1 MTKSRNLGL
10 RLAAAVLC
18 LVCLL
23 CAVQPLSA
31 LAVKDIKPQSLTTV
45 VRYTDSF
52 SASSI
57 GQIENGTEI
66 NVLGATRNFYKV
78 DCYDMVGYIAKTQV
92 VHKDD
97 GKYYVNCQPDSS
109 ETESVTYTDYM
120 TALTLRHDL
129 FELAKKQL
137 GTPYVYGGKRPGGFD
152 CSGLTS
158 YLYSRYGMKLQR
170 RASQQMGEG
179 IIVAKEGMQVGD
191 LVFFKE
197 AGESALCSHVG
208 IYAGNNQIIHSGSNG
223 VEFADLDYSY
233 FKDYYL
239 CARRIVN
246 TGAVS
251 MATPEVAAAPT
262 ARAAMPSG
270 RRSR

>member
-23 CAVQPLSA
+23 CAVQPFAAS
-31 LAVKDIKPQSLTTV
+31 AVKDIKPQSLTTL

-57 GQIENGTEI
+57 GQIENGTQI

-92 VHKDD
+92 VHKED

-109 ETESVTYTDYM
+109 ETGVVTYTDYAD
-120 TALTLRHDL
+120 ALTLRHDI

-158 YLYSRYGMKLQR
+158 YLYGQYGMKLQR
-170 RASQQMGEG
+170 RASLQMNDG

-197 AGESALCSHVG
+197 SYESALCSHVG
-208 IYAGNNQIIHSGSNG
+208 IYVGNNQIIHSGSNG
-223 VEFADLDYSY
+223 VEFADLDFSY

-239 CARRIVN
+239 CARRVIN

-251 MATPEVAAAPT
+251 METPEVAAPVART
-262 ARAAMPSG
+262 AALRG
-270 RRSR
+270 RRTR

>member
-1 MTKSRNLGL
+1 MTKSRKLGL
-10 RLAAAVLC
+10 RIAAAVLC
-18 LVCLL
+18 LLCLTGAL
-23 CAVQPLSA
+23 QPLTAS
-31 LAVKDIKPQSLTTV
+31 AVKQVKPQTLTTV

-52 SASSI
+52 SAPSI
-57 GQIENGTEI
+57 GEIENGTEI
-66 NVLGATRNFYKV
+66 TVLGATRNFYKV
-78 DCYDMVGYIAKTQV
+78 DCYDMTGYIAKTQI

-97 GKYYVNCQPDSS
+97 GKYYVDCKLGSS
-109 ETESVTYTDYM
+109 ETKLLIYTDYAE
-120 TALTLRHDL
+120 ALTLRHDI

-170 RASQQMGEG
+170 RASQQLSDG

-197 AGESALCSHVG
+197 SYETALCSHVG
-208 IYAGNNQIIHSGSNG
+208 IYVGNNQIIHAGSNG

-233 FKDYYL
+233 FRDYYY
-239 CARRIVN
+239 CARRIIN
-246 TGAVS
+246 TDAVS
-251 MATPEVAAAPT
+251 LETPEVAAPMAKV
-262 ARAAMPSG
+262 AGLGG
-270 RRSR
+270 RRGR

>member
-10 RLAAAVLC
+10 RLLAAVLC
-18 LVCLL
+18 VL
-23 CAVQPLSA
+23 CVLRAVQPLTAS
-31 LAVKDIKPQSLTTV
+31 AVKQVKPQTMTTV
-45 VRYTDSF
+45 VRYRDSF
-52 SASSI
+52 SAPSI

-66 NVLGATRNFYKV
+66 SVVGATRNFYKV

-92 VHKDD
+92 ALSED
-97 GKYYVNCQPDSS
+97 GKYYISCQIGSS
-109 ETESVTYTDYM
+109 ETDLLIYKDYAE
-120 TALTLRHDL
+120 ALTLRHDI

-158 YLYSRYGMKLQR
+158 YLYSRYGMQLQR
-170 RASQQMGEG
+170 RASQQMSDG

-197 AGESALCSHVG
+197 SGESALCSHVG
-208 IYAGNNQIIHSGSNG
+208 IYVGNNQIIHSGSNG
-223 VEFADLDYSY
+223 VEFASLDYSY
-233 FKDYYL
+233 FRDYYY
-239 CARRIVN
+239 CARRIIN
-246 TGAVS
+246 TGSVNIEA
-251 MATPEVAAAPT
+251 PEIAAPV
-262 ARAAMPSG
+262 ARAAMPTG

>member
-1 MTKSRNLGL
+1 MTKSRKLGL
-10 RLAAAVLC
+10 RIAAAVLC
-18 LVCLL
+18 LLCLTGAL
-23 CAVQPLSA
+23 QPLTAS
-31 LAVKDIKPQSLTTV
+31 AVKQVKPQTLTTV
-45 VRYTDSF
+45 VRYTDSY
-52 SASSI
+52 SAPSI
-57 GQIENGTEI
+57 GQMENGTEI
-66 NVLGATRNFYKV
+66 NVLGATRYFYKV

-92 VHKDD
+92 VHNED
-97 GKYYVNCQPDSS
+97 GKYYVNCQIGSS
-109 ETESVTYTDYM
+109 ETDLLVYEDYSR
-120 TALTLRHDL
+120 ALTLRHDI

-170 RASQQMGEG
+170 RASQQMSDG

-197 AGESALCSHVG
+197 SYESALCSHVG
-208 IYAGNNQIIHSGSNG
+208 IYVGNNQIIHAGSNG

-233 FKDYYL
+233 FRDYYY
-239 CARRIVN
+239 CARRIIN
-246 TGAVS
+246 TGAVRVE
-251 MATPEVAAAPT
+251 TPEVATPAART
-262 ARAAMPSG
+262 AMPTG